1 MYIEVFFLYIYI
13 YLLRFQFKY
22 WMKNPVRTRINTTK
36 TTKNNNLVYFLNF
49 ILKNIFKIWIFLR
62 KMSTERISVFE
73 KIY

>member
-1 MYIEVFFLYIYI
+1 
-13 YLLRFQFKY
+13 
-22 WMKNPVRTRINTTK
+22 MKNPVRTRINTTK